1 MIAKQ
6 ELKKQREP
14 EKLHERYGKI
24 GISAVVAA
32 LTYQMPKISLTPPSR
47 PATTSGTKKRR
58 DQDGGEPPSH
68 SPNGGV
74 VQHPTAGN
82 RACMNCMPRNFSD
95 PWADIAS
102 IFR

>member
-1 MIAKQ
+1 MMAKQ

-58 DQDGGEPPSH
+58 DQRSSRSLAIQNARDDALGGLP
-68 SPNGGV
+68 
-74 VQHPTAGN
+74 
-82 RACMNCMPRNFSD
+82 
-95 PWADIAS
+95 
-102 IFR
+102 

>member
-32 LTYQMPKISLTPPSR
+32 LTYQGDAGVERSLLRLR
-47 PATTSGTKKRR
+47 PRR
-58 DQDGGEPPSH
+58 LL
-68 SPNGGV
+68 
-74 VQHPTAGN
+74 
-82 RACMNCMPRNFSD
+82 RASTRSFID
-95 PWADIAS
+95 AFRRPW
-102 IFR
+102 